1 MPALEEEFQNLK
13 KEYAEKAARGTA
25 MSEHDRYKRKL
36 DELRRKL
43 RAKKHSHLLGE
54 ILLDMG
60 VIDEEGLSQ
69 ALEEQRTKS
78 KEKLLGEILVDRGWV
93 GEGMIDRAIRRQ
105 IKLESGGDKMDKS
118 EVD

>member
-13 KEYAEKAARGTA
+13 KEYAEIAARGTA
-25 MSEHDRYKRKL
+25 MSEHVRYRHQL
-36 DELRRKL
+36 AELRRKL

-60 VIDEEGLSQ
+60 VIDEDRVSQ
-69 ALEEQRTKS
+69 ALEEQRTKA
-78 KEKLLGEILVDRGWV
+78 KEMLLGEILVDRGWV
-93 GEGMIDRAIRRQ
+93 DEGMIDRAIRQQ

-118 EVD
+118 N